1 MMNAS
6 PQIRA
11 LVKVVFL
18 LLAMMIGTVL
28 MALTALHFGPGTILV
43 ALALV
48 LLAYLIKMFYDSQV
62 AEEQYKDELRR
73 MHETI
78 RGE

>member
-1 MMNAS
+1 MQAT

-11 LVKVVFL
+11 LVKVVML
-18 LLAMMIGTVL
+18 LLAILIGTVVL
-28 MALTALHFGPGTILV
+28 ALVALHFGPGTILI
-43 ALALV
+43 ALGFFM
-48 LLAYLIKMFYDSQV
+48 LAYLIKMFYDSQV

-73 MHETI
+73 LQSTI

>member
-1 MMNAS
+1 MQAT

-11 LVKVVFL
+11 LVRVVML
-18 LLAMMIGTVL
+18 LLAILIGTVVL
-28 MALTALHFGPGTILV
+28 ALVALHFGPGTILI
-43 ALALV
+43 ALGFFM
-48 LLAYLIKMFYDSQV
+48 LAYLIKMFYDSQV

-73 MHETI
+73 LQSTI